1 MSDAPVKILL
11 VEDDEDDFIITRDL
25 ISRIRDRRY
34 QLDWRDNYA
43 AGLAALQRCEH
54 DICLLDYRLGERT
67 GLDLLR
73 ETQSSAGRR

>member
-1 MSDAPVKILL
+1 MMKTTLSSPGLDFPNQGSPVSI
-11 VEDDEDDFIITRDL
+11 
-25 ISRIRDRRY
+25 
-34 QLDWRDNYA
+34 DWCDNYG

-73 ETQSSAGRR
+73 KRSCLAAGPVIFLTARPIMR